1 MNYNL
6 RRTCSRDFKADER
19 ISGKIWTKL
28 STASSDSCTATTF
41 RCEHIYKLTILDFI
55 FLPLC
60 VSTKRPVV
68 KKKQLKSDDITLIA
82 LKVC

>member
-6 RRTCSRDFKADER
+6 RRTCSRDFKADEL

-41 RCEHIYKLTILDFI
+41 HCEHIYKFKYFGFYFVTSV
-55 FLPLC
+55 C
-60 VSTKRPVV
+60 V
-68 KKKQLKSDDITLIA
+68 D
-82 LKVC
+82 